1 MNNKALRLLIS
12 EETTKLVVKIEE
24 ISNNLLNTEQV
35 KKLIVAYGLKNY
47 KARTKT
53 KSDNKNKESRGDFYS
68 SNIFDALISQREKDG
83 NLDYLYKKHYYEDCI
98 FIGTELIVQKLNE
111 CKDDK
116 RFILDLIISEIL
128 KEGYKTGKGIRK
140 IVDPNILN
148 INIKL
153 GADIQGDDIDI
164 NFNDSLNS
172 GYHMGIVGTTGSG
185 KSQLALN
192 FTSQIINKSSKT
204 NIIVFDYAKGD
215 IANNNKYVSDI
226 NAQVIDVLN
235 EGVPFN
241 PFNINNITDMKIE
254 ELKELIVSTQHMI
267 GPNQKMEL
275 YDVMKMAFKENEEV
289 DFNILNREVKDYY
302 KSNNKEYNVLVE
314 LFHKISILDIFK
326 NESQSSLIDS
336 FMESNIIFDLHN
348 IESTMSIKELV
359 VFFILNKLYTE
370 AIKLPDSKIDE
381 ESGCREIRTIILLD
395 EGHNY
400 LKTKNPILE
409 KMFRE
414 LRSKGVAIIVVTQAF
429 SDFKTKNFDYSEMMN
444 WVMVMKSQIDSRSI
458 QQALNVDSEQSK
470 ELQVKIPNLPAFS
483 YYARGIKDKD
493 NNITLIKNEKYNK

>member
-1 MNNKALRLLIS
+1 MVNNKALRLYITKETQDIIS
-12 EETTKLVVKIEE
+12 EFEE
-24 ISNNLLNTEQV
+24 VTNDLLDKSEL
-35 KKLIVAYGLKNY
+35 KKFIVAYGY
-47 KARTKT
+47 KHYVRGKYINGRRNIEVRAGTYT
-53 KSDNKNKESRGDFYS
+53 SDL
-68 SNIFDALISQREKDG
+68 FDALIKQKENISD
-83 NLDYLYKKHYYEDCI
+83 LDYNVKKAYYEDYI
-98 FIGTELIVQKLNE
+98 EIGAKLIS
-111 CKDDK
+111 DK
-116 RFILDLIISEIL
+116 MDKCNDKNTFILNLIRDDIGVYRGQSET
-128 KEGYKTGKGIRK
+128 KNKADK
-140 IVDPNILN
+140 IWNSESVDIT
-148 INIKL
+148 L
-153 GADIQGDDIDI
+153 GMDNNDNKIDI
-164 NFNDSLNS
+164 NFNNSLNS

-192 FTSQIINKSSKT
+192 LTSQIINKSPNT

-235 EGVPFN
+235 QGVPFN

-254 ELKELIVSTQHMI
+254 ELKELVVSTQQMI

-275 YDVMKMAFKENEEV
+275 YDIMKRSFKENEKV
-289 DFNILNREVKDYY
+289 DFSILNKEVKDYY
-302 KSNNKEYNVLVE
+302 KANNKEYNVLVE

-326 NESQSSLIDS
+326 NESQFSLIDS

-359 VFFILNKLYTE
+359 VFFILNKLYAE
-370 AIKLPDSKIDE
+370 AIKLPDSRIDE
-381 ESGCREIRTIILLD
+381 ATGCREIRTIVLLD

-400 LKTKNPILE
+400 LKTKSPILE

-458 QQALNVDSEQSK
+458 QQALNIDLEQSK
-470 ELQVKIPNLPAFS
+470 VLQVTIPNLSAFS
-483 YYARGIKDKD
+483 YYTRGIKDKD
-493 NNITLIKNEKYNK
+493 NNITLIKIDKYNK

>member
-1 MNNKALRLLIS
+1 MANNKALRLYITKETQDIINEFEEVTNDLLDKS
-12 EETTKLVVKIEE
+12 EL
-24 ISNNLLNTEQV
+24 
-35 KKLIVAYGLKNY
+35 KKFIVAYGY
-47 KARTKT
+47 KHYVREKYINGRRNIEVRAGTYT
-53 KSDNKNKESRGDFYS
+53 SDL
-68 SNIFDALISQREKDG
+68 FDALIKQKENIS
-83 NLDYLYKKHYYEDCI
+83 NLDYDMKKAYYEDYI
-98 FIGTELIVQKLNE
+98 EIGAKLISDRMDK
-111 CKDDK
+111 CKDK
-116 RFILDLIISEIL
+116 NTFILNLIRDYIGGYREQSETKNKADNIWDSQIIDIVL
-128 KEGYKTGKGIRK
+128 GIDNNDNK
-140 IVDPNILN
+140 
-148 INIKL
+148 
-153 GADIQGDDIDI
+153 IDI
-164 NFNDSLNS
+164 NFNNSLNS
-172 GYHMGIVGTTGSG
+172 GYHIGIVGTTGSG

-192 FTSQIINKSSKT
+192 LTSQIINKSPNT

-254 ELKELIVSTQHMI
+254 ELKELVVSTQQMI

-275 YDVMKMAFKENEEV
+275 YDIMKRAFKENEKV
-289 DFNILNREVKDYY
+289 DFNILNKEVKGYY
-302 KSNNKEYNVLVE
+302 KANNKEYNVLVE
-314 LFHKISILDIFK
+314 LFHKISILNIFK

-359 VFFILNKLYTE
+359 VFFILNKLYAE
-370 AIKLPDSKIDE
+370 AIKLPDSRIDQVT
-381 ESGCREIRTIILLD
+381 GCRAIRTIVFLD

-414 LRSKGVAIIVVTQAF
+414 LRSKGVAIIVVSQAF

-444 WVMVMKSQIDSRSI
+444 WVMVMKSQIDSKNI
-458 QQALNVDSEQSK
+458 QQALNVDVETSK
-470 ELQVKIPNLPAFS
+470 KLGVIIPNLSPFS
-483 YYARGIKDKD
+483 YYVRGVKDES
-493 NNITLIKNEKYNK
+493 NYVTLIKSEKYNK